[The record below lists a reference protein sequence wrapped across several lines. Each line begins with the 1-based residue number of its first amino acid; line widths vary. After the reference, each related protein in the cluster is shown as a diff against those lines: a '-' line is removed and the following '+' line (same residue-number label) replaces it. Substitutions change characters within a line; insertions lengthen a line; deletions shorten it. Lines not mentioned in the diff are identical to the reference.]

1 MSGDRPGLATA
12 HKIRIAAVLYR
23 TVSALRAIGGAASD
37 IVVCR
42 RRGLT
47 WQLDLSEGID
57 LSIYLFGRFERP
69 VQRLIERYVKP
80 GMIALDIGA
89 NVGAHALPMTVQV
102 GPAGRVL
109 AVEPT
114 RWAYDRLVENRRLN
128 PGLEAALTPVHASL
142 GRPGSQPAEFY
153 ASWNLKEQSNVH
165 QRHRGA
171 LRPADGAAP
180 LTLDGFVA
188 DMKLER
194 LDFIKLDVDGA
205 ECDVL
210 AGGRDTLARL
220 RPMILFEFSPHVLEE
235 RGCDASTL
243 LGLLTE
249 HGYSFQDERGGTSLE
264 PSALV
269 RRTPRYGSINVMAVP
284 QA

>member
-1 MSGDRPGLATA
+1 MSVAPGLPTA

-23 TVSALRAIGGAASD
+23 TVAALRALGGAASD
-37 IVVCR
+37 SVVCR

-47 WQLDLSEGID
+47 WRLDLSEGID

-69 VQRLIERYVKP
+69 VQRLIDRHVNP

-89 NVGAHALPMTVQV
+89 NVGAHALPMAVRV
-102 GPAGRVL
+102 GAAGRVV

-114 RWAYDRLVENRRLN
+114 KWAYDRLVENRRLN
-128 PGLEAALTPVHASL
+128 PRLEAVLSPVHASL

-165 QRHRGA
+165 ERHRGA
-171 LRPADGAAP
+171 LRSAEGAVP
-180 LTLDGFVA
+180 LTLDGLVA
-188 DMKLER
+188 DLKLER

-220 RPMILFEFSPHVLEE
+220 RPQILFEFSPYALEE
-235 RGCDASTL
+235 RGCDAPTL
-243 LGLLTE
+243 LGMLRE
-249 HGYSFQDERGGTSLE
+249 HGYSFQDDSGPTSLD
-264 PSALV
+264 PSVLV
-269 RRTPRYGSINVMAVP
+269 RRTPRYGSINLLAVP

>member
-1 MSGDRPGLATA
+1 MKVVGAGLATA
-12 HKIRIAAVLYR
+12 HKIRIAAMLYR
-23 TVSALRAIGGAASD
+23 TVAALRALGGAASD

-47 WQLDLSEGID
+47 WRLDLSEGID

-69 VQRLIERYVKP
+69 VQRLIERHVKP

-89 NVGAHALPMTVQV
+89 NVGAHALPMAARV
-102 GPAGRVL
+102 GAGGRVL

-114 RWAYDRLVENRRLN
+114 RWAYDRLVENRSLN
-128 PGLEAALTPVHASL
+128 PRLEAVLHPVHASL
-142 GRPGSQPAEFY
+142 GRPESRPAEFY
-153 ASWNLKEQSNVH
+153 ASWNLKEQSHVH

-171 LRPADGAAP
+171 LRSAEGAAP
-180 LTLDGFVA
+180 LTLDGLVA
-188 DMKLER
+188 GLQLER

-220 RPMILFEFSPHVLEE
+220 RPLILFEFSPYALEE
-235 RGCDASTL
+235 HGCDGRTL
-243 LGLLTE
+243 LGMLRE
-249 HGYSFQDERGGTSLE
+249 HGYAFQDRGATSLD
-264 PSALV
+264 PSAFV